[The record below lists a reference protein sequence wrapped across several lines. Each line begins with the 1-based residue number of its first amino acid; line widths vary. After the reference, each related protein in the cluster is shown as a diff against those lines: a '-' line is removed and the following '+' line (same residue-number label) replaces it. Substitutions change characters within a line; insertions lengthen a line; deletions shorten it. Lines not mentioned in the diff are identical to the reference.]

1 MKIKQALNKIKQI
14 FQNLRKVF
22 ALLSMWVEKNIC
34 FIYASLKYNGS
45 ILNSPVKI
53 DEIPTLS
60 SPILGSM
67 MQKEIVAKINHF

>member
-1 MKIKQALNKIKQI
+1 
-14 FQNLRKVF
+14 
-22 ALLSMWVEKNIC
+22 MWVEKNIC